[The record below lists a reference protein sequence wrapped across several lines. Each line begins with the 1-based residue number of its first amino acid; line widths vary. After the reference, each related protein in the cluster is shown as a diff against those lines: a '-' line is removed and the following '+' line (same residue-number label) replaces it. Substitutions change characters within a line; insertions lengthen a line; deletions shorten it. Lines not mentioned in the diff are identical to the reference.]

1 LKNKILQKLA
11 GETAVYGISHTLGRL
26 INFLLVPL
34 YINLFTPNDYGVLS
48 TYYAVVGFAIV
59 VLMYGMETAF
69 FNFSRE
75 EKPEKVF
82 ATAQISLLVTTG
94 ILMFLG
100 LTCQQGIANFLE
112 HPDQTA
118 YVRIFVF
125 ILALDALSNLP
136 LAWLR
141 FKKMSIR
148 FGFIRITNILVNI
161 GFNLIFLLLIP
172 WLIKKG
178 YSFSFFNPDFGI
190 GYIFLAN
197 LIASIVML

>member
-100 LTCQQGIANFLE
+100 LTCQQGI
-112 HPDQTA
+112 P
-118 YVRIFVF
+118 IF
-125 ILALDALSNLP
+125 
-136 LAWLR
+136 
-141 FKKMSIR
+141 
-148 FGFIRITNILVNI
+148 
-161 GFNLIFLLLIP
+161 
-172 WLIKKG
+172 
-178 YSFSFFNPDFGI
+178 
-190 GYIFLAN
+190 
-197 LIASIVML
+197 